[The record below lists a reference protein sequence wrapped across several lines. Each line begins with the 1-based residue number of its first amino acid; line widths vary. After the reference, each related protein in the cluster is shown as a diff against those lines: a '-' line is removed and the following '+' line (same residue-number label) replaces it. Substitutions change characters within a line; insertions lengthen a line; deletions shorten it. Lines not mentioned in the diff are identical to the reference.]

1 MLFLVAIE
9 LAYLPSLCEFI
20 EAHVEVVSGKVLLHL
35 TRFFLSEHTP
45 LRQVLV
51 GYRLR
56 YVGCRR
62 IELRPYRPPRASYW
76 RSSSLRSPSWL
87 RMASSDCKRRSDN
100 VSVSKVGLIAKV

>member
-1 MLFLVAIE
+1 MLFLVAVE

-62 IELRPYRPPRASYW
+62 IELRPYRPPCLILAQFVSEVPELAAYGV
-76 RSSSLRSPSWL
+76 LRL
-87 RMASSDCKRRSDN
+87 
-100 VSVSKVGLIAKV
+100 